1 MRLPLRL
8 HILFGVFTV
17 LAACVA
23 GLISPPSF
31 RQNVEV
37 RGTETSRPL
46 LPAVCRVWLTVDGRT
61 RVANGVL
68 LKKGEI
74 LSTRVELD
82 TVQWPDKT
90 LWPHSYSYPEGLPC
104 LGFANNVSLP
114 VVAQADFPGV
124 SRLIPLR
131 VAAFSDEMV
140 LYRFD
145 PEGLVKPTAE
155 DVRRG
160 VPESRDIRSTQD
172 DGKARFLLFLDGK
185 MCPAVD
191 KPQVSPFCCFYGTPR
206 PDFAP
211 GTAVL
216 GLNGELQGILSRQGT
231 FYPIE
236 RAVSEL
242 KVTDPP
248 RDLK

>member
-8 HILFGVFTV
+8 HILFGAFTV

-23 GLISPPSF
+23 GLIFPPSF

-37 RGTETSRPL
+37 RCTETFQPPR
-46 LPAVCRVWLTVDGRT
+46 PAVCRIWLTVDGRT
-61 RVANGVL
+61 RVVNGVL
-68 LKKGEI
+68 LNKGEI

-82 TVQWPDKT
+82 TVHWPEKT
-90 LWPHSYSYPEGLPC
+90 LWPHSYSYPEGLPYP
-104 LGFANNVSLP
+104 GFANKVTLP
-114 VVAQADFPGV
+114 VVAKADFPGFP
-124 SRLIPLR
+124 RLIPLR

-160 VPESRDIRSTQD
+160 VAESGEIRSAQD

-191 KPQVSPFCCFYGTPR
+191 QPKVSPFCGFYGTPR

-231 FYPIE
+231 FYPID
-236 RAVSEL
+236 RAVGEL